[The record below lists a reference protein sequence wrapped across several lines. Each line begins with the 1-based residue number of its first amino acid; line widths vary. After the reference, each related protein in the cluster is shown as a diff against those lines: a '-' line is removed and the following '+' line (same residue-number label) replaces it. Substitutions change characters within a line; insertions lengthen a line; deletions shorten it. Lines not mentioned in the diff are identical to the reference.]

1 MADPHGCIFALRF
14 RKDYRQC
21 AALLDFVQMK
31 VLLFSNFIET
41 FCCSFFIFSYFC
53 KKKRGMKEKV
63 IYLLLIIMILTSCA
77 GNRKYDDLM
86 QRADSIMNVNDDSA
100 KVAIRMF
107 DGVKSQLPEFSKAQ
121 KMRYE
126 LLRHKAMNKA
136 YISFTSDSKMK
147 EVVDYYDRHGSA
159 NERMLANYVLGCVY
173 RDMHEVPL
181 ALEYYNKAA
190 EQADTT
196 AADCDYGTLYRV
208 YSQMGFLFSK
218 QYLPYQ
224 LLDAFGK
231 AEKYAYLAKDTLNA
245 IINYQNKGDAYDYLG
260 KKDSVVAINLR
271 SANMFKRIGDNYNAA
286 IALGCNYSYYIEKQ
300 DSVNAK
306 KAFEAYFSTGYEGNS
321 NYGDAKA
328 FLLCEKGR
336 YYMFVSRLDSAFSCL
351 NQSLKLSKS
360 YSNKAAAT
368 KVLAQYYA
376 RVNKPVLAMKYAL
389 KSSEY
394 NDSDL
399 LAVRES
405 QLQQIQAMYNYGR
418 NQEIARKAELKAER
432 ITMLVYVLIAGGVV
446 IFLLL
451 TYLYLKQLKKKKEKI
466 LVTKHLYDDSL
477 LKLRQKQEEL
487 ELLRTVNDR
496 KIADVIK
503 EKEQTINKLKEDL
516 KDIRDK
522 YSNSSLSDVDILL
535 KESSI
540 YKRIKYL
547 ELHPKET
554 MRENDWIELEE
565 TIEQLIPSFIPLLK
579 NRLNVMAYRIC
590 LLVKLE
596 ISTSSIA
603 ILLGL
608 SSSAISKYRK
618 VMLEKLC
625 GRSGKPKDFDEY
637 IRQIE

>member
-1 MADPHGCIFALRF
+1 
-14 RKDYRQC
+14 
-21 AALLDFVQMK
+21 
-31 VLLFSNFIET
+31 
-41 FCCSFFIFSYFC
+41 
-53 KKKRGMKEKV
+53 MKEKV
-63 IYLLLIIMILTSCA
+63 IFLLLIIMLLASCA

-100 KVAIRMF
+100 KVAIRML

-181 ALEYYNKAA
+181 ALEYYNKAT

-260 KKDSVVAINLR
+260 RKDSVVAINLR

-336 YYMFVSRLDSAFSCL
+336 YYMFISRLDSAFSCL

-451 TYLYLKQLKKKKEKI
+451 THLYLKQLKKKKEKI

-503 EKEQTINKLKEDL
+503 EKEQTINKLEDDL

-547 ELHPKET
+547 ELHPKEI

-618 VMLEKLC
+618 IMLEKLC

>member
-1 MADPHGCIFALRF
+1 
-14 RKDYRQC
+14 
-21 AALLDFVQMK
+21 
-31 VLLFSNFIET
+31 
-41 FCCSFFIFSYFC
+41 
-53 KKKRGMKEKV
+53 
-63 IYLLLIIMILTSCA
+63 MILTSCA

-100 KVAIRMF
+100 KVAIRML

-336 YYMFVSRLDSAFSCL
+336 YYMFISRLDSAFSCL

-451 TYLYLKQLKKKKEKI
+451 THLYLKQLKKKKEKI

-503 EKEQTINKLKEDL
+503 EKEQTINKLEDDL

-547 ELHPKET
+547 ELHPKEI
-554 MRENDWIELEE
+554 MQENDWIELEE

-579 NRLNVMAYRIC
+579 NRLNVIAYRIC

>member
-1 MADPHGCIFALRF
+1 
-14 RKDYRQC
+14 
-21 AALLDFVQMK
+21 
-31 VLLFSNFIET
+31 
-41 FCCSFFIFSYFC
+41 
-53 KKKRGMKEKV
+53 MKEKV
-63 IYLLLIIMILTSCA
+63 IFILLIIMILTSCA

-100 KVAIRMF
+100 KVAIRML
-107 DGVKSQLPEFSKAQ
+107 DGVKPQLLEFSKAQ

-136 YISFTSDSKMK
+136 YISFTSDSIMK

-306 KAFEAYFSTGYEGNS
+306 KAFEAYFSTGYEGNL
-321 NYGDAKA
+321 NYEDSKA
-328 FLLCEKGR
+328 YVLCQKGI
-336 YYMFVSRLDSAFSCL
+336 YYMFTGQLDSACYIL
-351 NQSLKLSKS
+351 KQSLKFCKS
-360 YSNKAAAT
+360 FSNKAATT
-368 KVLAQYYA
+368 KALAHYYA
-376 RVNKPVLAMKYAL
+376 KVNQTSLAMKYAL
-389 KSSEY
+389 QSSEY

-451 TYLYLKQLKKKKEKI
+451 THLYLKQLKKKKEKI
-466 LVTKHLYDDSL
+466 LVTKRLYDDSL

-503 EKEQTINKLKEDL
+503 EKEQTINKLEDDL
-516 KDIRDK
+516 KDIREK

-547 ELHPKET
+547 ELHPKEI

>member
-1 MADPHGCIFALRF
+1 
-14 RKDYRQC
+14 
-21 AALLDFVQMK
+21 
-31 VLLFSNFIET
+31 
-41 FCCSFFIFSYFC
+41 
-53 KKKRGMKEKV
+53 MKEKV
-63 IYLLLIIMILTSCA
+63 IFLLLIIMLLASCA

-100 KVAIRMF
+100 KVAIRML

-181 ALEYYNKAA
+181 ALEYYNKAT

-260 KKDSVVAINLR
+260 RKDSVVAINLR

-336 YYMFVSRLDSAFSCL
+336 YYMFISRLDSAFSCL

-451 TYLYLKQLKKKKEKI
+451 THLYLKQLKKKKEKI

-579 NRLNVMAYRIC
+579 NRLNVIAYRIC

>member
-1 MADPHGCIFALRF
+1 
-14 RKDYRQC
+14 
-21 AALLDFVQMK
+21 
-31 VLLFSNFIET
+31 
-41 FCCSFFIFSYFC
+41 
-53 KKKRGMKEKV
+53 MKEKV
-63 IYLLLIIMILTSCA
+63 LYLLLITMLLASCA

-100 KVAIRMF
+100 KVAIRMLN
-107 DGVKSQLPEFSKAQ
+107 GVESQLPEFSNAQ

-136 YISFTSDSKMK
+136 YISFTSDSIMK

-181 ALEYYNKAA
+181 ALEYYNKAT

-336 YYMFVSRLDSAFSCL
+336 YYMFISRLDSAFSCL

-360 YSNKAAAT
+360 YSNKAAVT

-376 RVNKPVLAMKYAL
+376 RVNKPVLAKKYAL

-418 NQEIARKAELKAER
+418 NQEIARKAEFKAER

-466 LVTKHLYDDSL
+466 IVTKHLYDDSL

-503 EKEQTINKLKEDL
+503 EKEQTINKLEDDL

-547 ELHPKET
+547 ELHPKEI

-608 SSSAISKYRK
+608 SSSAISKNRK

>member
-1 MADPHGCIFALRF
+1 
-14 RKDYRQC
+14 
-21 AALLDFVQMK
+21 
-31 VLLFSNFIET
+31 
-41 FCCSFFIFSYFC
+41 
-53 KKKRGMKEKV
+53 MKEKV
-63 IYLLLIIMILTSCA
+63 LYLLLIIILLASCA

-100 KVAIRMF
+100 KVAIRML
-107 DGVKSQLPEFSKAQ
+107 DGVKSQLPEFTQAQ

-136 YISFTSDSKMK
+136 CITFTSDSVMK
-147 EVVDYYDRHGSA
+147 EVVDYYEDHGSA
-159 NERMLANYVLGCVY
+159 NQRMLANYVLGCVY

-181 ALEYYNKAA
+181 ALEYYNKAT

-328 FLLCEKGR
+328 FLLCEKGT

-503 EKEQTINKLKEDL
+503 EKEQTINKLEDDL

-547 ELHPKET
+547 ELHPKEI

-579 NRLNVMAYRIC
+579 NRLNVIAYRIC

>member
-1 MADPHGCIFALRF
+1 
-14 RKDYRQC
+14 
-21 AALLDFVQMK
+21 
-31 VLLFSNFIET
+31 
-41 FCCSFFIFSYFC
+41 
-53 KKKRGMKEKV
+53 MKEKV
-63 IYLLLIIMILTSCA
+63 IFLLLIIMILTSCA

-86 QRADSIMNVNDDSA
+86 QRADSIMDVDDDSA
-100 KVAIRMF
+100 KVAIRIL
-107 DGVKSQLPEFSKAQ
+107 DGVKPQLLEFSKAQ

-136 YISFTSDSKMK
+136 YISFTSDSIMK

-181 ALEYYNKAA
+181 ALEFYNKAA

-286 IALGCNYSYYIEKQ
+286 IALGCNYSYYIEMQ
-300 DSVNAK
+300 DTVNAK

-336 YYMFVSRLDSAFSCL
+336 YYMFISRIDSAFSCL

-389 KSSEY
+389 KTSEY

-399 LAVRES
+399 LALRES

-451 TYLYLKQLKKKKEKI
+451 TNLYLRQLKKKKEKI
-466 LVTKHLYDDSL
+466 VVTKQLYDDSL
-477 LKLRQKQEEL
+477 LKLRQKQEAL

-503 EKEQTINKLKEDL
+503 EKEQMINKLKDDL

-522 YSNSSLSDVDILL
+522 YSNSSISDVDILL

-547 ELHPKET
+547 ELHPKEI

-618 VMLEKLC
+618 VMLENLC

>member
-1 MADPHGCIFALRF
+1 
-14 RKDYRQC
+14 
-21 AALLDFVQMK
+21 
-31 VLLFSNFIET
+31 
-41 FCCSFFIFSYFC
+41 
-53 KKKRGMKEKV
+53 
-63 IYLLLIIMILTSCA
+63 MILTSCA

-100 KVAIRMF
+100 KVAIRML
-107 DGVKSQLPEFSKAQ
+107 DGVESQLPEFSKAQ

-136 YISFTSDSKMK
+136 YISFTSDSIMK
-147 EVVDYYDRHGSA
+147 EIVDYYDRHGSA

-224 LLDAFGK
+224 LLDAFDK

-328 FLLCEKGR
+328 FLLCEKGT

-451 TYLYLKQLKKKKEKI
+451 THLYLKQLKKKKEKI

-503 EKEQTINKLKEDL
+503 EKEQTINKLEDDL

>member
-1 MADPHGCIFALRF
+1 
-14 RKDYRQC
+14 
-21 AALLDFVQMK
+21 
-31 VLLFSNFIET
+31 
-41 FCCSFFIFSYFC
+41 
-53 KKKRGMKEKV
+53 MKEKV
-63 IYLLLIIMILTSCA
+63 IFLLLIIMLLASCA

-100 KVAIRMF
+100 KVAIRML
-107 DGVKSQLPEFSKAQ
+107 DGVESQLPEFSKAQ

-136 YISFTSDSKMK
+136 YISFTSDSIMK
-147 EVVDYYDRHGSA
+147 EIVDYYDRHGSA

-218 QYLPYQ
+218 QYLSYQ
-224 LLDAFGK
+224 LLDAFDK

-451 TYLYLKQLKKKKEKI
+451 THLYLKQLKKKKEKI

-503 EKEQTINKLKEDL
+503 EKEQMINKLEDDL

-547 ELHPKET
+547 ELHPKEI

-579 NRLNVMAYRIC
+579 NRLNVIAYRIC

>member
-1 MADPHGCIFALRF
+1 M
-14 RKDYRQC
+14 
-21 AALLDFVQMK
+21 LLA
-31 VLLFSNFIET
+31 
-41 FCCSFFIFSYFC
+41 
-53 KKKRGMKEKV
+53 
-63 IYLLLIIMILTSCA
+63 SCA

-100 KVAIRMF
+100 KVAIRML

-181 ALEYYNKAA
+181 ALEYYNKAT

-260 KKDSVVAINLR
+260 RKDSVVAINLR

-336 YYMFVSRLDSAFSCL
+336 YYMFISRLDSAFSCL

-451 TYLYLKQLKKKKEKI
+451 THLYLKQLKKKKEKI

-579 NRLNVMAYRIC
+579 NRLNVIAYRIC

>member
-1 MADPHGCIFALRF
+1 M
-14 RKDYRQC
+14 
-21 AALLDFVQMK
+21 LLA
-31 VLLFSNFIET
+31 
-41 FCCSFFIFSYFC
+41 
-53 KKKRGMKEKV
+53 
-63 IYLLLIIMILTSCA
+63 SCA

-100 KVAIRMF
+100 KVAIRML
-107 DGVKSQLPEFSKAQ
+107 DGVKSQLPEFTQAQ

-136 YISFTSDSKMK
+136 CITFTSDSVMK
-147 EVVDYYDRHGSA
+147 EVVDYYEDHGSA
-159 NERMLANYVLGCVY
+159 NQRMLANYVLGCVY

-181 ALEYYNKAA
+181 ALEYYNKAT

-260 KKDSVVAINLR
+260 RKDSVVAINLR

-336 YYMFVSRLDSAFSCL
+336 YYMFISRLDSAFSCL

-389 KSSEY
+389 KTSEY

-405 QLQQIQAMYNYGR
+405 QLQQIQAMYNYER

-451 TYLYLKQLKKKKEKI
+451 THLYLKQLKKKKEKI

-503 EKEQTINKLKEDL
+503 EKEQTIKKLEDDL

-547 ELHPKET
+547 ELHPKEI

>member
-1 MADPHGCIFALRF
+1 
-14 RKDYRQC
+14 
-21 AALLDFVQMK
+21 
-31 VLLFSNFIET
+31 
-41 FCCSFFIFSYFC
+41 
-53 KKKRGMKEKV
+53 
-63 IYLLLIIMILTSCA
+63 MILTSCA

-100 KVAIRMF
+100 KVAIRML
-107 DGVKSQLPEFSKAQ
+107 DGVESQLPEFSKAQ

-136 YISFTSDSKMK
+136 YISFTSDSIMK
-147 EVVDYYDRHGSA
+147 EVVNYYDRHGSA
-159 NERMLANYVLGCVY
+159 NERLLANYVLGCVY

-181 ALEYYNKAA
+181 ALEYYNKAT

-306 KAFEAYFSTGYEGNS
+306 KAFESYTSTGYEGNS

-432 ITMLVYVLIAGGVV
+432 FTMLVYVLIAGGVV

-466 LVTKHLYDDSL
+466 VVTKQLYDDSL

-547 ELHPKET
+547 ELHPKEI

-579 NRLNVMAYRIC
+579 NRLNVIAYRIC

>member
-1 MADPHGCIFALRF
+1 
-14 RKDYRQC
+14 
-21 AALLDFVQMK
+21 
-31 VLLFSNFIET
+31 
-41 FCCSFFIFSYFC
+41 
-53 KKKRGMKEKV
+53 MKEKV

-100 KVAIRMF
+100 KVAIRML

-260 KKDSVVAINLR
+260 KNDSVVAINLR

-336 YYMFVSRLDSAFSCL
+336 YYMFISRLDSAFSCL

-451 TYLYLKQLKKKKEKI
+451 THLYLKQLKKKKEKI

-503 EKEQTINKLKEDL
+503 EKEQTINKLEDDL

-547 ELHPKET
+547 ELHPKEI

-579 NRLNVMAYRIC
+579 NRLNVIAYRIC

-625 GRSGKPKDFDEY
+625 DRSGKPKDFDEY

>member
-1 MADPHGCIFALRF
+1 
-14 RKDYRQC
+14 
-21 AALLDFVQMK
+21 
-31 VLLFSNFIET
+31 
-41 FCCSFFIFSYFC
+41 
-53 KKKRGMKEKV
+53 MKEKV
-63 IYLLLIIMILTSCA
+63 IFLLLIIMLLASCA

-100 KVAIRMF
+100 KVAIRML
-107 DGVKSQLPEFSKAQ
+107 DGVESQLPEFSKAQ

-136 YISFTSDSKMK
+136 YISFTSDSIMK
-147 EVVDYYDRHGSA
+147 EIVDYYDRHGSA

-389 KSSEY
+389 KTSEY

-451 TYLYLKQLKKKKEKI
+451 THLYL
-466 LVTKHLYDDSL
+466 
-477 LKLRQKQEEL
+477 
-487 ELLRTVNDR
+487 
-496 KIADVIK
+496 
-503 EKEQTINKLKEDL
+503 
-516 KDIRDK
+516 
-522 YSNSSLSDVDILL
+522 SS
-535 KESSI
+535 
-540 YKRIKYL
+540 
-547 ELHPKET
+547 
-554 MRENDWIELEE
+554 
-565 TIEQLIPSFIPLLK
+565 
-579 NRLNVMAYRIC
+579 
-590 LLVKLE
+590 
-596 ISTSSIA
+596 
-603 ILLGL
+603 G
-608 SSSAISKYRK
+608 
-618 VMLEKLC
+618 
-625 GRSGKPKDFDEY
+625 
-637 IRQIE
+637 